1 MKRIIKCTIFILIFG
16 ALWHYTFSI
25 LWLPRTTVSYF
36 YDEPD
41 NSLDIIYIG
50 GSNVHHHFNNM
61 LAYDLYGFTTY
72 LLSSGIQSFALAK
85 YLIEESEKTQ
95 KPELY
100 IVDLARLPDDL
111 IADYHE
117 DWSRFIVDSM
127 KNSKTR
133 INAINDLLGYANINK
148 FDYINYYFSFFK
160 YHNSWKNVNEDSFKK
175 TIGQYKSYFFYS
187 PAEEINPQPEFIWT
201 DEIIDLPPENEKM
214 LLDLLDYIK
223 LNNLNVLF
231 VIPKSTYWTPSYQRI
246 NAAVSIIKE
255 YNFDVINFNTLDDIN
270 LDFTTD
276 FYDVNHLNV
285 YGATKYTLYFSKYL
299 KEHYDL
305 KNHKNNSKYNSWNQE
320 YLNFKRD
327 FQKIT
332 EKNFDD
338 VVSEYLK

>member
-1 MKRIIKCTIFILIFG
+1 MKRIIKCTIFILIFC

-50 GSNVHHHFNNM
+50 GSNAHHHFNNM

-72 LLSSGIQSFALAK
+72 FLSSGIQPFALAK

-111 IADYHE
+111 IGDYRE
-117 DWSRFIVDSM
+117 DWSRYIVDSM

-133 INAINDLLGYANINK
+133 INAINDLLGYAKIDK

-160 YHNSWKNVNEDSFKK
+160 YHNSWKNVNEENFQKK
-175 TIGQYKSYFFYS
+175 IELYKSYFFYS

-201 DEIIDLPPENEKM
+201 DEIIDLQPENQKM

-231 VIPKSTYWTPSYQRI
+231 VIPKSTYWTPGYQRL
-246 NAAVSIIKE
+246 NAAASIIKE
-255 YNFDVINFNTLDDIN
+255 YNFDVINFNTLDDLNI
-270 LDFTTD
+270 DYATD
-276 FYDVNHLNV
+276 FYDDIHLNV

-299 KEHYDL
+299 KEHYNL
-305 KNHKNNSKYNSWNQE
+305 KDRRDDSNYNSWNQE
-320 YLNFKRD
+320 YLKFKQD

-332 EKNFDD
+332 GKNFDD
-338 VVSEYLK
+338 VVNEYK